1 MAGNRANV
9 LRSVHATLEAH
20 AALAT
25 ALGHTL
31 GATTVAAG
39 ARIVGDDIRLDD
51 LPIPFL
57 VLSFA
62 GGDAIAPAREL
73 TTWALDATI
82 YAANVY
88 LAAEL
93 VDLVEEACREHHYD
107 PSLTQPLNRLVVTGH
122 ERLDAVGPA
131 GRLIA
136 VRVNLETTWV
146 P

>member
-88 LAAEL
+88 QAAEL
-93 VDLVEEACREHHYD
+93 VDLVEEACQAQRFD
-107 PSLTQPLNRLVVTGH
+107 ANLAQPLNRLVVTGH

-131 GRLIA
+131 GRLLA